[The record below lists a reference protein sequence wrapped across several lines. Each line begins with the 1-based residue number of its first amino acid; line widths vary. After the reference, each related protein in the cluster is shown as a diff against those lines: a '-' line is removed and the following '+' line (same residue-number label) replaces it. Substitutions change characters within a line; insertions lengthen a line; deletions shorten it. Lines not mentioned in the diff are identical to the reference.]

1 VREVAKMVERRTL
14 TLTLTTDQGPLQTIL
29 NDLASPSKMPYFAA
43 VRLARVQN
51 EKNEGP
57 SRPSVAQ
64 ELARNT
70 ATTTGEDPSALPP
83 ENVVISPDG
92 NPVPTEAA
100 PASNKIEAAKP
111 GVKDAV
117 GVLGQEKLKVYLEID
132 LIRFL
137 DPAAAP
143 AAEGSAP
150 TK

>member
-1 VREVAKMVERRTL
+1 MVERRTL
-14 TLTLTTDQGPLQTIL
+14 TLTLTTDQGPLQTVL

-57 SRPSVAQ
+57 LRAAVAQ
-64 ELARNT
+64 ELSRNT
-70 ATTTGEDPSALPP
+70 ASLSTEDPNAVPT
-83 ENVVISPDG
+83 ENVVISPEG
-92 NPVPTEAA
+92 NPVTTEAA

-137 DPAAAP
+137 DPNASSAGASP
-143 AAEGSAP
+143 A
-150 TK
+150 K